1 MWIFAK
7 DGFLSITPHRE
18 KPDCFM
24 VRGRVKGDIEYYFPN
39 ADVIETPEADY
50 RYRTTLLR
58 EEVADRIRK
67 AVADI
72 HYRGFKDS
80 VTDKRRM
87 PFYLEV
93 WSVMDDMQHALQ
105 SDD

>member
-39 ADVIETPEADY
+39 ADVIETPNADY
-50 RYRTTLLR
+50 RYRTTLPR

-72 HYRGFKDS
+72 HYRGFKTS
-80 VTDKRRM
+80 VTDKRREAYY
-87 PFYLEV
+87 FSVWDTCYL
-93 WSVMDDMQHALQ
+93 MQEELSRA
-105 SDD
+105 D